1 MHKRIRILAAITGAL
16 TFVALHFY
24 FQIIRVA
31 TDRSDICMPPAE
43 SWSILLL
50 VAMICT
56 PALGAVWLAHNIR
69 RLEGGTR

>member
-1 MHKRIRILAAITGAL
+1 MHKRIRVLAAITGAL

-24 FQIIRVA
+24 FQIIRAA
-31 TDRSDICMPPAE
+31 TDQGDICVPPAE

-50 VAMICT
+50 VVMICS

-69 RLEGGTR
+69 RLEAGAR

>member
-24 FQIIRVA
+24 FQIIRAA
-31 TDRSDICMPPAE
+31 TDQSDICAPPAE

-50 VAMICT
+50 VVMIST
-56 PALGAVWLAHNIR
+56 PALGAVWLAHSIR
-69 RLEGGTR
+69 RLEASR